1 VRELA
6 PDLRPDLTGAMGLEG
21 DLVELRERR
30 LSRCFVATRRPE
42 ILGYGWLS
50 EHPEWI
56 GEIRLEISPGAQEAY
71 LWNCVTLPAHR
82 RTGIFTS
89 LLILVAGRLQAR
101 GLVRLWIASAGGAEK
116 ALANAG
122 FVPILQL
129 GETRLLGIRRLK
141 ATPAAGADAELVESA
156 LDVLRLGRKPLSG
169 LLGRVPPS
177 RRH

>member
-6 PDLRPDLTGAMGLEG
+6 PDLRADLTAAMGPEG
-21 DLVELRERR
+21 DLVELRAGRR
-30 LSRCFVATRRPE
+30 SRCFIATRGPG

-50 EHPEWI
+50 EQAEWI
-56 GEIRLEISPGAQEAY
+56 GEVRLEIAPASGEAY

-89 LLILVAGRLQAR
+89 LLIAVASRLRAQ
-101 GLVRLWIASAGGAEK
+101 GLSRLWIASAGGAEK

-122 FVPILQL
+122 YARILQL
-129 GETRLLGIRRLK
+129 GETRFWGFRRLTAK
-141 ATPAAGADAELVESA
+141 PAAGADPNLVQSA
-156 LDVLRLGRKPLSG
+156 LAVLRLGRP
-169 LLGRVPPS
+169 LGRLPSS